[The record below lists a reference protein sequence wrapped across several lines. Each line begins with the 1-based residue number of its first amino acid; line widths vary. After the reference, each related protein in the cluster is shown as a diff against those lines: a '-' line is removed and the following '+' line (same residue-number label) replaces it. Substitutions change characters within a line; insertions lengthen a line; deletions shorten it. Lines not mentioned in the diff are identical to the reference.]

1 MNVNIQRSLHP
12 LRIRYADPLLG
23 RLQSFWRW
31 WSGELVELLPEN
43 VQKAIAQRQQK
54 LYVEIDNDKLLLSLG
69 NHAAQREVLRLA
81 PDATNAEDEDI
92 PREVQQ
98 TLLLLPD
105 DKVLAKRISLPA
117 AAEENLREVLG
128 FEMDLHTPFEASEVY
143 YDYTVVGRDSARQR
157 VTVDLVY
164 SPRDAVDALVDGA
177 SKLGMKTDI
186 VTCRRRD
193 NANLQPVNLLP
204 QERRRT
210 RRIDV
215 KSLNLALTAL
225 LAILVVAAITIPIV
239 QKNRAIAEVE
249 AQVQAAAAE
258 AREGAELRQD
268 LEKMAEASQFLVEKK
283 ASDVMIVELV
293 DEVSRILPDHTWITR
308 LDFSGTDL
316 HIQGQS
322 SASSSLIKIIESS
335 PYFENA
341 RFGSPVVQITG
352 TQNDRFYIAAT
363 VARKRAGLRHRRADH
378 YGRPG
383 LDRQRVTP
391 GSVERRT

>member
-1 MNVNIQRSLHP
+1 VQRSLHP

-23 RLQSFWRW
+23 RLRSFWRW
-31 WSGELVELLPEN
+31 WTGELIELLPEN

-54 LYVEIDNDKLLLSLG
+54 LYVEVDNDKLLLSLG

-81 PDATNAEDEDI
+81 IDATDAGDEDI

-98 TLLLLPD
+98 TILLVPD
-105 DKVLAKRISLPA
+105 DKVLARRISLPT

-143 YDYTVVGRDSARQR
+143 YDYTVVGRDNSRQK
-157 VTVDLVY
+157 VTVDLIY
-164 SPRDAVDALVDGA
+164 APRDAVDALVDGA
-177 SKLGMKTDI
+177 SSLGMTTDV

-204 QERRRT
+204 QEKRRA
-210 RRIDV
+210 RRFDV
-215 KSLNLALTAL
+215 KNLNLALTAL
-225 LAILVVAAITIPIV
+225 LAALLVAAITIPIV

-258 AREGAELRQD
+258 ARQGAALRQD

-322 SASSSLIKIIESS
+322 SASSSLIKIVESS

-352 TQNDRFYIAAT
+352 TDNDRFYITAT
-363 VARKRAGLRHRRADH
+363 VARKRADLEEQ
-378 YGRPG
+378 PK
-383 LDRQRVTP
+383 
-391 GSVERRT
+391 